1 MAPHPPQSPARK
13 SRCPRRRLDD
23 GQLAVAHR
31 AASRTVAAASDH
43 IALRQPRLVPA
54 LIALCENRRLLLRR
68 PRAPSAR
75 SGEDLKPSN
84 RLTLRL
90 VQKLSVRHVSNPL
103 PTQTTSDNRPL
114 ANAT

>member
-1 MAPHPPQSPARK
+1 
-13 SRCPRRRLDD
+13 
-23 GQLAVAHR
+23 
-31 AASRTVAAASDH
+31 
-43 IALRQPRLVPA
+43 
-54 LIALCENRRLLLRR
+54 LLRR

-90 VQKLSVRHVSNPL
+90 AQKLSVRHVSNPL

-114 ANAT
+114 ANALEGAIKGPLTQRT